1 MKFCFCPYCGGNAK
15 VIYRDDNMTMRW
27 MCLQC
32 DFIGDLDELVKE
44 AMQ

>member
-15 VIYRDDNMTMRW
+15 VIFRDGDTMKW

-32 DFIGDLDELVKE
+32 DYVGNLDELVKE